1 VQPRRERAVPVSES
15 TVLRTDVLIIGSEGA
30 GARAA
35 WEVADRGLR
44 ATIVT
49 KGRLGRSGATLT
61 GAADL
66 DVDSRSL
73 LRLLGPEPRLSGIAP
88 NPEDSPEAFFRDML
102 VEGKWLN
109 DQRLVLAHVEDVP
122 ERAREM
128 LEAGLKVYDLRQ
140 MPGHRYPRN
149 MYTSGHDLVQVLK
162 AQVKRRPIQVVE
174 DTMITDLLTRDGQV
188 VGAVGLDLTRGEPV
202 AFAAKAV
209 ILATGGGHNLYEYNT
224 GPEDLTGDGQA
235 MALRAG
241 AELIDMEMTQF
252 IPTTIVNPPLARGNL
267 FPFLLGPQ
275 NALRVWLL
283 NKYGERFMARW
294 DPERMEHSTRDL
306 LSIGIMTEVVE
317 GRGTPNGGVYMSLAH
332 LPTNLIDDFARWGA
346 KPFIRKDWYSHGL
359 SFAPLMEEVKR
370 GRAIEVAPACHFFM
384 GGVRI
389 DEWCATS
396 LPGLFAAG
404 EVTGA
409 VHGANRLSGNA
420 FAQVL
425 VQGKRAGEAAAR
437 FAARSRAVPEP
448 DPAQVRELWA
458 RIEAPLEREGP
469 CSYEVRDELRALAQ
483 QKVGVVRDG
492 PALRAAVERIEAL
505 RREAIPRLAARNRD
519 RVFNPEWVECL
530 QVANIATTLA
540 AVARGALAREESRGA
555 HYRRD
560 YPRLDNARWLQH
572 TIQRMEDGVLQ
583 LRLEPVATPLLRPPL
598 E

>member
-1 VQPRRERAVPVSES
+1 MRAHHKARLEGAVQPRRARAVTVSES

-88 NPEDSPEAFFRDML
+88 NPEDSPEAFFSDML

-109 DQRLVLAHVEDVP
+109 DQRLVLAHVE
-122 ERAREM
+122 E
-128 LEAGLKVYDLRQ
+128 
-140 MPGHRYPRN
+140 
-149 MYTSGHDLVQVLK
+149 VLK

>member
-1 VQPRRERAVPVSES
+1 MRAHHKARLEGAVQPRRARAVTVSES

-109 DQRLVLAHVEDVP
+109 DQRLVLAHV
-122 ERAREM
+122 
-128 LEAGLKVYDLRQ
+128 
-140 MPGHRYPRN
+140 
-149 MYTSGHDLVQVLK
+149 VQVLK

-294 DPERMEHSTRDL
+294 
-306 LSIGIMTEVVE
+306 
-317 GRGTPNGGVYMSLAH
+317 
-332 LPTNLIDDFARWGA
+332 
-346 KPFIRKDWYSHGL
+346 
-359 SFAPLMEEVKR
+359 
-370 GRAIEVAPACHFFM
+370 
-384 GGVRI
+384 
-389 DEWCATS
+389 
-396 LPGLFAAG
+396 
-404 EVTGA
+404 
-409 VHGANRLSGNA
+409 
-420 FAQVL
+420 
-425 VQGKRAGEAAAR
+425 
-437 FAARSRAVPEP
+437 
-448 DPAQVRELWA
+448 
-458 RIEAPLEREGP
+458 
-469 CSYEVRDELRALAQ
+469 
-483 QKVGVVRDG
+483 
-492 PALRAAVERIEAL
+492 
-505 RREAIPRLAARNRD
+505 
-519 RVFNPEWVECL
+519 
-530 QVANIATTLA
+530 
-540 AVARGALAREESRGA
+540 
-555 HYRRD
+555 
-560 YPRLDNARWLQH
+560 
-572 TIQRMEDGVLQ
+572 
-583 LRLEPVATPLLRPPL
+583 
-598 E
+598 